1 MELKG
6 LNTFIQ
12 VAELGSFS
20 RAAKKL
26 GYSQPSVS
34 VHIRQLEEALGVR
47 LFDRIGHSVRL
58 TDNGRELLAYAQHI
72 CRVYQEMEHAADQSS
87 DVHGVIRLATAES
100 LCGPML
106 RQGFSELRKRYPGI
120 RLELTTAGTA
130 DLFRLLDHNEVDMV
144 CTLDS
149 HIYNSNYV
157 IACEEKIGV
166 HFVVSA
172 DSPLAKKPFVTREE
186 LLHQDF
192 LLTEKDMSYRRL
204 LDEWMASSSMAL
216 VPVLE
221 NGNADLLCRLVQ
233 DGAGI
238 SFLPDYVTEE
248 AVRRGA
254 LVRLEAEGFR
264 PELWKQLLYRRD
276 KWISPPM
283 EAVMGYLK
291 GILLVG
297 SEGEKQGG
305 Q

>member
-1 MELKG
+1 MELKS

-20 RAAKKL
+20 RAAEKL

-34 VHIRQLEEALGVR
+34 VHIRQLEETLGVR

-58 TDNGRELLAYAQHI
+58 TDKGREILAYAQRI
-72 CRVYQEMEHAADQSS
+72 CHMCQAMEHSAGQTS
-87 DVHGVIRLATAES
+87 DVQGIIRLATAES
-100 LCGPML
+100 LCGPL
-106 RQGFSELRKRYPGI
+106 LVRGFSRLRKMYPSI

-130 DLFRLLDHNEVDMV
+130 ELFRLLDHNEVDMV

-166 HFVVSA
+166 HFVVPSH
-172 DSPLAKKPFVTREE
+172 SPLAKQKSVTKEDI
-186 LLHQDF
+186 LQQDF
-192 LLTEKDMSYRRL
+192 LLTEKNMSYRRL
-204 LDEWMASSSMAL
+204 LDEWMASDSLSL
-216 VPVLE
+216 DPVLE

-248 AVRRGA
+248 AVRQGTV
-254 LVRLEAEGFR
+254 VRVNAEGFA

-283 EAVMGYLK
+283 EAVLSLMAQ
-291 GILLVG
+291 ILLA
-297 SEGEKQGG
+297 EDNTNEN
-305 Q
+305 